1 MITLSP
7 RWRGEG
13 IRCLCGRGVW
23 WPAVAGFR
31 IWFPSYRDNR
41 QHYLHSCCHHNGRL
55 GHRHHILFSPCQ
67 LFSCIWICQIIHPME
82 INVVLFICMV
92 FPCVLCGWWCSRVVC
107 PCVVLFMCVVCP
119 CVGDNFYVC
128 GVPVCG
134 DDTWLDP
141 ETAAGDAVDTKVPLY
156 IHIQIIPS
164 VYYICTNVPPRYN
177 TGSVDTK
184 VLLYIHIQTHIHMF
198 AVHIIYQCATSI

>member
-1 MITLSP
+1 MH
-7 RWRGEG
+7 
-13 IRCLCGRGVW
+13 GV
-23 WPAVAGFR
+23 AV
-31 IWFPSYRDNR
+31 
-41 QHYLHSCCHHNGRL
+41 C
-55 GHRHHILFSPCQ
+55 
-67 LFSCIWICQIIHPME
+67 
-82 INVVLFICMV
+82 
-92 FPCVLCGWWCSRVVC
+92 
-107 PCVVLFMCVVCP
+107 
-119 CVGDNFYVC
+119 FYVGG

-134 DDTWLDP
+134 DDTWRDP